1 LYGTLPILY
10 DILGCKNPS
19 HLDVTIPDFFSLQD
33 ANDAMAIVLAHPPDY
48 LISCESSWMSPPL
61 TLDLLGKTNTWSP
74 MNSDAAK
81 AIHVGLR
88 SLLDQYESVGL
99 VSDILG
105 PELTKQATASWD
117 GLQSVRLY
125 RRKLPASP

>member
-1 LYGTLPILY
+1 
-10 DILGCKNPS
+10 
-19 HLDVTIPDFFSLQD
+19 
-33 ANDAMAIVLAHPPDY
+33 
-48 LISCESSWMSPPL
+48 
-61 TLDLLGKTNTWSP
+61 